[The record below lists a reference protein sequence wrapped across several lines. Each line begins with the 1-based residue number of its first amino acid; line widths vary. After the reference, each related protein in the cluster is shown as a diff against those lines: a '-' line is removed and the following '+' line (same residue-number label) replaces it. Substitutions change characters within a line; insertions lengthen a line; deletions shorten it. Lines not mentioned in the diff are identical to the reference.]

1 MPAASSPPGSHL
13 PKKKSKKKKYHP
25 PKGVGSS
32 IGGAGSDAVKAGGGK
47 KAAKKSKKEQRE
59 ANERAREAVKIAR
72 RARAK
77 LDKATGKI
85 LDQAGSNTYLSAN
98 TASKEQRKL
107 GWKPKTRDILA
118 DQIEENIRN
127 YDSGAIHPGV
137 GTASQIAK
145 PLANALVT
153 VGMPEKAGVQA
164 AGTVGAKILK
174 TVGRSGTAKGLPRVA
189 KAESKRAKGTSMSIV
204 KPKRGKWRRERES
217 TKKERAARRA
227 ALGETR
233 KGQFWKR
240 HRPTPVSGVP
250 HRASALVRGG
260 GVAAAPIGGT
270 IIADQIIKQGK
281 AAKEDFPKYVETNA
295 RMATSLPGAVV
306 GDVRDLGT
314 TATRAVRKVA
324 GEDDLSWDEVLA
336 PTKGFLDEQGD
347 YYKGLYQILAGNDV
361 TRINPET
368 GKEETVSPE
377 TAILDDYGITPLASV
392 AGVTYAATRPG
403 IAKIRGSSPELKKGP
418 VAARKAAAL
427 AAEASRVAREQGP
440 ASDAAR
446 LANDIAAKAAEKARK
461 AQRTG
466 PRRRQIIR
474 RQESEAHAR
483 TDSTAKAKAAA
494 EIAPVER
501 SIKNVARRFGNH
513 VANSLAFL
521 ARTGYVKEGRS
532 RADIVRDLETHLNN
546 LDDPSK
552 PLPLMADE
560 PTTRDAIHS
569 LLRDPE
575 ALDSP
580 EVRDFLDTY
589 KEFAT
594 NRAIERNPANDGM
607 PNPADERSRVLT
619 QAQQMGKNAPPA
631 IIPDDL
637 SAHTDLNT
645 EDFSFELG
653 NAERA
658 LREEARSDAKTAVSL
673 RRKARDRQ
681 RAAVQKAQSAVATAK
696 RRLAEAKGA
705 ERLATSKAK
714 DRLNRADKKILERI
728 DPYVKARNALARA
741 KDELRNAQ
749 KAYGNEARYSSLND
763 DPKLRAARE
772 RLAKAERRVVTAQST
787 FDSVMEDIQRTADI
801 ELAKKQRGEPHSPL
815 ADYGRGQFDTAERAA
830 ARTAQALRDTALAQR
845 ELDRIRKEGDA
856 EANTLRDHAT
866 GYEHSAKTK
875 TSYTNR
881 ARLSRR
887 RDAEGLK
894 LQGEG
899 DLHGAA
905 QKFAE
910 AEELLKQAKSDQ
922 DKILNQWLK
931 EVEAEREKRGWDEPA
946 YVRQIDA
953 SKTGEPNALLDFPG
967 GRIPPR
973 EHMKRGVLEREGR
986 VAESAARLV
995 DNIFRTRVAL
1005 ELSRYVDDFV
1015 RRRAKLNGD
1024 LVTGDE
1030 ARAMHMAGQLADSD
1044 VLLPLQEFK
1053 RHVEA
1058 NPGKALGEIT
1068 DSLER
1073 NVREAEYEPGKK
1085 YVVVDKTA
1093 LKEFREQLSP
1103 SSKGIRGMRHLTRAQ
1118 SLLLLGTSPTWFE
1131 FQLAATPLV
1140 MAADNLNLRPYFKAF
1155 REHRRMS
1162 DMEKADQ
1169 LAVFGG
1175 VSAESPGGIE
1185 NHSIVGPSTS
1195 PTRIHGAIQR
1205 ARRTPAGRLI
1215 ERAAKFAGL
1224 PEGGPL
1230 IKGNKHYESYLRR
1243 IFALA
1248 KMDRVQN
1255 PSLYRKTAEKFG
1267 VSFKYAAD
1275 AQAHLRGKSL
1285 AEIRKWYRENPDFE
1299 ARLAESVSDGI
1310 GDWSAMTARER
1321 NLSAF
1326 IAFYPFMRFSLR
1338 WTFQTF
1344 PKNHPIKAVIALNLA
1359 QSNAQ
1364 ELERLLGGRPGFF
1377 GDWGTVLSHTGEG
1390 PAAGQS
1396 ALTTE
1401 GAGATPNNPGQVNIT
1416 GAEGINL
1423 ARIAPASNAIIEAF
1437 GGAGNRPLFQTV
1449 ASPLMPA
1456 INIVGSAA
1464 VGQDD
1469 FTGEPLEDAS
1479 WGGRIVA
1486 GLEGLAGLAGPLRTA
1501 IDNDPSE
1508 MRRAFANLTGDERNQ
1523 WERLLYPDLGADP
1536 LREGAALDLSKALET
1551 AAGDPETADIQ
1562 ALYEKWKRGE
1572 DIKPELTALRR
1583 EVDDSAAASK
1593 YIDAIMQDQ
1602 GFEFPRSAGEREARR
1617 KFGELYRRVFGE
1629 IKIDTPRVSSTRKKN
1644 LIAKDSSLSPEAKVE
1659 QLRKRSMS
1667 DDEIGKAYPALRSYL
1682 GSGTGTDI
1690 MDQYRDTGTDI
1701 MDKYRSGTSS
1711 VMDKYR

>member
-1 MPAASSPPGSHL
+1 MPGGFVPYHKKG
-13 PKKKSKKKKYHP
+13 KKKGKPYKNPGYTSGGKGGGGSAGHGGPSKPSKKEREAAAKAYAAVAKANVAVAKAVSTTKPSKMKKGYYTRQL
-25 PKGVGSS
+25 S
-32 IGGAGSDAVKAGGGK
+32 GK
-47 KAAKKSKKEQRE
+47 KASGDSLTTEDKEQLRKVRE
-59 ANERAREAVKIAR
+59 LNKEYEDSSIVKKVLLAPPGVAAGDAPFIGKIGSPSNVTNAIKGIFKTGEKRAAVKG
-72 RARAK
+72 
-77 LDKATGKI
+77 L
-85 LDQAGSNTYLSAN
+85 
-98 TASKEQRKL
+98 E
-107 GWKPKTRDILA
+107 
-118 DQIEENIRN
+118 
-127 YDSGAIHPGV
+127 
-137 GTASQIAK
+137 
-145 PLANALVT
+145 
-153 VGMPEKAGVQA
+153 
-164 AGTVGAKILK
+164 
-174 TVGRSGTAKGLPRVA
+174 SGTAKGLKSEA
-189 KAESKRAKGTSMSIV
+189 KRIKKTTMSV
-204 KPKRGKWRRERES
+204 TKPKRLKIRRVRE
-217 TKKERAARRA
+217 TVKKERAARREV
-227 ALGETR
+227 LGETR

-281 AAKEDFPKYVETNA
+281 AASKDPKKYAETNL

-306 GDVRDLGT
+306 GDARDIGT
-314 TATRAVRKVA
+314 TASRLVRKAA
-324 GEDDLSWDEVLA
+324 GEDISTEEALA
-336 PTKGFLDEQGD
+336 PAKGFLDEQGA

-403 IAKIRGSSPELKKGP
+403 IAKIRGSSPEMKKGP

-427 AAEASRVAREQGP
+427 AAEASRVAKEQGP

-466 PRRRQIIR
+466 PRRRQVIR

-513 VANSLAFL
+513 VANSLALL

-560 PTTRDAIHS
+560 PTTRDAIAS

-594 NRAIERNPANDGM
+594 NRAIERNPAGDGT

-619 QAQQMGKNAPPA
+619 QAQQMGLNAPPA

-637 SAHTDLNT
+637 RAHTDLRT

-658 LREEARSDAKTAVSL
+658 LREEATAD
-673 RRKARDRQ
+673 RK
-681 RAAVQKAQSAVATAK
+681 
-696 RRLAEAKGA
+696 
-705 ERLATSKAK
+705 
-714 DRLNRADKKILERI
+714 
-728 DPYVKARNALARA
+728 RA
-741 KDELRNAQ
+741 KNLR
-749 KAYGNEARYSSLND
+749 Y
-763 DPKLRAARE
+763 AARQVD
-772 RLAKAERRVVTAQST
+772 AEG
-787 FDSVMEDIQRTADI
+787 D
-801 ELAKKQRGEPHSPL
+801 
-815 ADYGRGQFDTAERAA
+815 AE
-830 ARTAQALRDTALAQR
+830 TAQALR
-845 ELDRIRKEGDA
+845 
-856 EANTLRDHAT
+856 EAAN
-866 GYEHSAKTK
+866 GWEESAKTK

-887 RDAEGLK
+887 RDAEGLD
-894 LQGEG
+894 LQEQGN
-899 DLHGAA
+899 LHGAA

-910 AEELLKQAKSDQ
+910 AEELLKRAKSDQ
-922 DKILNQWLK
+922 DKILHQWLK

-1073 NVREAEYEPGKK
+1073 NVREAEYGPGKK

-1299 ARLAESVSDGI
+1299 ARLAESVSDAI

-1326 IAFYPFMRFSLR
+1326 IAFYPFLRFSLR

-1423 ARIAPASNAIIEAF
+1423 ARIAPASNAIIESLGGSNRGLLQSALSPF
-1437 GGAGNRPLFQTV
+1437 SPAIGITASALAGQDPYTGDPLDADGAG
-1449 ASPLMPA
+1449 
-1456 INIVGSAA
+1456 
-1464 VGQDD
+1464 D
-1469 FTGEPLEDAS
+1469 
-1479 WGGRIVA
+1479 RIVA
-1486 GLEGLAGLAGPLRTA
+1486 GLKGLAGLAGPLRTA
-1501 IDNDPSE
+1501 LDNEPSE

-1690 MDQYRDTGTDI
+1690 MDQYRNTGTDI

>member
-13 PKKKSKKKKYHP
+13 PKKKPKKKKYNP
-25 PKGVGSS
+25 PN
-32 IGGAGSDAVKAGGGK
+32 IGGTIKGAGSDATKAGGGK
-47 KAAKKSKKEQRE
+47 PSKKERE
-59 ANERAREAVKIAR
+59 AAAKAHAAVVKANVAVAKAVSTTKPSKMKKGYYTRQLGGKKASGDSLTTEDKEQLRKVRELNKEYEDSSIVKKVLLAPPGVAAGDAPFIGKIGSPSNVTNAIKGIFKTGEKRAAVKG
-72 RARAK
+72 
-77 LDKATGKI
+77 L
-85 LDQAGSNTYLSAN
+85 
-98 TASKEQRKL
+98 E
-107 GWKPKTRDILA
+107 
-118 DQIEENIRN
+118 
-127 YDSGAIHPGV
+127 
-137 GTASQIAK
+137 
-145 PLANALVT
+145 
-153 VGMPEKAGVQA
+153 
-164 AGTVGAKILK
+164 
-174 TVGRSGTAKGLPRVA
+174 SGTAKGLKSEA
-189 KAESKRAKGTSMSIV
+189 KRIKKTTMSV
-204 KPKRGKWRRERES
+204 TKPKRLKIRRVRE
-217 TKKERAARRA
+217 TVKKERAARREV
-227 ALGETR
+227 LGETR

-240 HRPTPVSGVP
+240 HRPTPVSGIP

-260 GVAAAPIGGT
+260 GVAAAPIAGT
-270 IIADQIIKQGK
+270 IIADQIVKQGK
-281 AAKEDFPKYVETNA
+281 AASKDPKKYAETNL
-295 RMATSLPGAVV
+295 RMATSIPGAVV
-306 GDVRDLGT
+306 GDARDLGT

-336 PTKGFLDEQGD
+336 PTKGFLDEQGA
-347 YYKGLYQILAGNDV
+347 YYKGLYQILTPGNDSV

-403 IAKIRGSSPELKKGP
+403 IAKIRGSSPEMKKGP

-427 AAEASRVAREQGP
+427 AAEASRIAKEQGP

-466 PRRRQIIR
+466 PRRRQVIR

-589 KEFAT
+589 KDFAT
-594 NRAIERNPANDGM
+594 NRAIERNPAGDGM

-772 RLAKAERRVVTAQST
+772 RLDKAERRVVTAQGT

-845 ELDRIRKEGDA
+845 ELDRVRKEGDA

-887 RDAEGLK
+887 RDAEGLD
-894 LQGEG
+894 LQEQG

-910 AEELLKQAKSDQ
+910 AEELLKRAKSDQ
-922 DKILNQWLK
+922 DKILHQWLK

-1162 DMEKADQ
+1162 EMEKADQ

-1299 ARLAESVSDGI
+1299 ARLAESVSDAI

-1377 GDWGTVLSHTGEG
+1377 GDWGTILSHTGEG

-1423 ARIAPASNAIIEAF
+1423 ARIAPASNAIIEALGGSNRGLLQSALSPF
-1437 GGAGNRPLFQTV
+1437 SPAIGITASALAGQDPYTGDPLDADGAG
-1449 ASPLMPA
+1449 
-1456 INIVGSAA
+1456 
-1464 VGQDD
+1464 D
-1469 FTGEPLEDAS
+1469 
-1479 WGGRIVA
+1479 RIVA
-1486 GLEGLAGLAGPLRTA
+1486 GLKGLAGLAGPLRTA
-1501 IDNDPSE
+1501 LDNEPSE

-1667 DDEIGKAYPALRSYL
+1667 DDEISDAYPALRPYL
-1682 GSGTGTDI
+1682 GGGTGGDV
-1690 MDQYRDTGTDI
+1690 MDKYRGGTSDI

-1711 VMDKYR
+1711 VMDQYR

>member
-13 PKKKSKKKKYHP
+13 PKKKSKKKKWHP

-174 TVGRSGTAKGLPRVA
+174 TVGKSGTAKGLPKVAKEAKAVAPKVA

-204 KPKRGKWRRERES
+204 KPKRGKWRRVRES

-240 HRPTPVSGVP
+240 HRPTPISGVP
-250 HRASALVRGG
+250 HRVSALARGG
-260 GVAAAPIGGT
+260 GIAAAPIGGT

-281 AAKEDFPKYVETNA
+281 AASKDPKKYAETNL

-314 TATRAVRKVA
+314 TATRAVRKAA

-336 PTKGFLDEQGD
+336 PTKGFLDEQGA

-403 IAKIRGSSPELKKGP
+403 IAKIRGSSPEMKKGP

-427 AAEASRVAREQGP
+427 AAEASRVAKEQGP

-466 PRRRQIIR
+466 PRRRQVIR

-513 VANSLAFL
+513 VANSLALL

-560 PTTRDAIHS
+560 PTTRDAIAS

-594 NRAIERNPANDGM
+594 NRAIERNPANDGT

-619 QAQQMGKNAPPA
+619 QAQQMGLNAPPA

-637 SAHTDLNT
+637 SAHTDLRT

-658 LREEARSDAKTAVSL
+658 LREEATAD
-673 RRKARDRQ
+673 RK
-681 RAAVQKAQSAVATAK
+681 
-696 RRLAEAKGA
+696 
-705 ERLATSKAK
+705 
-714 DRLNRADKKILERI
+714 
-728 DPYVKARNALARA
+728 RA
-741 KDELRNAQ
+741 KNLR
-749 KAYGNEARYSSLND
+749 Y
-763 DPKLRAARE
+763 AARQVD
-772 RLAKAERRVVTAQST
+772 AEG
-787 FDSVMEDIQRTADI
+787 D
-801 ELAKKQRGEPHSPL
+801 
-815 ADYGRGQFDTAERAA
+815 AE
-830 ARTAQALRDTALAQR
+830 TAQALR
-845 ELDRIRKEGDA
+845 
-856 EANTLRDHAT
+856 EAAN
-866 GYEHSAKTK
+866 GWEESAKTK

-887 RDAEGLK
+887 RDAEGLD
-894 LQGEG
+894 LQEQG

-910 AEELLKQAKSDQ
+910 AEELLKRAKSDQ
-922 DKILNQWLK
+922 DKILHQWLK

-1299 ARLAESVSDGI
+1299 ARLAESVSDAI

-1364 ELERLLGGRPGFF
+1364 ELERLMGGRPGFF
-1377 GDWGTVLSHTGEG
+1377 GDWGTILSHTGEG
-1390 PAAGQS
+1390 SAMGQS

-1401 GAGATPNNPGQVNIT
+1401 GAYYNPVTQENIT
-1416 GAEGINL
+1416 GAEGTNL
-1423 ARIAPASNAIIEAF
+1423 ARIAPASNAIIEAL
-1437 GGAGNRPLFQTV
+1437 GGGNRPLLQSA
-1449 ASPLMPA
+1449 ASPLSPV
-1456 INIVGSAA
+1456 VGIALSAA
-1464 VGQDD
+1464 AGQDPYS
-1469 FTGEPLEDAS
+1469 GEPLEQDTTAD
-1479 WGGRIVA
+1479 RIVT
-1486 GLEGLAGLAGPLRTA
+1486 GLKSLAGLAGPIRVLL
-1501 IDNDPSE
+1501 DNEPNE
-1508 MRRAFANLTGDERNQ
+1508 MRRVFAGMTGDERNQ
-1523 WERLLYPDLGADP
+1523 WQRLLYPDLGINP
-1536 LREGAALDLSKALET
+1536 VREGAALQLSEALET

-1572 DIKPELTALRR
+1572 DIKPELVALRT
-1583 EVDDSAAASK
+1583 EVEDAAAASK

-1667 DDEIGKAYPALRSYL
+1667 DDEIGKAYPELRSYL

-1701 MDKYRSGTSS
+1701 MDKYRGGTSS